1 MKVKLFNDDGTR
13 NPEGHAAL
21 AQWQAQHYGGVKGG
35 GFSPPAPAASGAPTA
50 GMLQA
55 EKYGLNDQQRHILST
70 FGGLSGRQ
78 IYVPPTVE
86 SLQASIPGQISNALT
101 KDKFQQLYSA
111 GYRPDVSGYRG
122 SSIHYGPQI
131 RDLASA
137 QWYHAPETIQQ
148 HQPPDDSRTYINGA
162 IKANPRKGSWLTG
175 YSNEY
180 SLIDPNNPNSKLGG
194 YGWKPGEG
202 AQGFSF
208 ADALS
213 EVRGPTTAQFQEQ
226 GNKFS
231 GIASQLGDYGTQMSD
246 LQSQFGTRGETLSNL
261 QSQFGTRG
269 ETISGMQEQI
279 GGFGDQFSKINEGIG
294 GLTSQYGD
302 MQKLLNNFQSQT
314 ADFSGGIHDQLGQ
327 MEGRIGQLE
336 QQSQTG
342 GGFGGGFGGN
352 NFNPVYSGGSNYTQ
366 SPGYGGNY
374 MPLNFGTGLNMPN
387 SGSYPSSAYYGGI
400 SPFMFGF
407 Y

>member
-1 MKVKLFNDDGTR
+1 MEVMGLDELI
-13 NPEGHAAL
+13 PYAQAHYSSAARSRREEAL
-21 AQWQAQHYGGVKGG
+21 EQHTQQQEANRD
-35 GFSPPAPAASGAPTA
+35 GFSPPSPAAPGAPTA

-55 EKYGLNDQQRHILST
+55 EKYGLNDQQRHMKADRLST
-70 FGGLSGRQ
+70 FGDLSGRQ
-78 IYVPPTVE
+78 IMPRGQVGQFIPYNSNQIYMTSPDSQLLDGPAPQIFNTHTGAITQAAGRGGLGGGTWNIGDE
-86 SLQASIPGQISNALT
+86 GYQALIDKYNTNNPQGAPLTSL
-101 KDKFQQLYSA
+101 A
-111 GYRPDVSGYRG
+111 GVSG
-122 SSIHYGPQI
+122 QM
-131 RDLASA
+131 
-137 QWYHAPETIQQ
+137 
-148 HQPPDDSRTYINGA
+148 
-162 IKANPRKGSWLTG
+162 
-175 YSNEY
+175 
-180 SLIDPNNPNSKLGG
+180 
-194 YGWKPGEG
+194 
-202 AQGFSF
+202 
-208 ADALS
+208 
-213 EVRGPTTAQFQEQ
+213 
-226 GNKFS
+226 S
-231 GIASQLGDYGTQMSD
+231 GIASQLGDYGPQMSD
-246 LQSQFGTRGETLSNL
+246 L

-400 SPFMFGF
+400 SPFMFEF

>member
-1 MKVKLFNDDGTR
+1 MRFMGWDGLT
-13 NPEGHAAL
+13 P
-21 AQWQAQHYGGVKGG
+21 QAQAQYGSEEAYEQHMQQQEAKWLNPLHLGGERGGPKGKPLIKQ
-35 GFSPPAPAASGAPTA
+35 PPQPVYGAGDFT
-50 GMLQA
+50 
-55 EKYGLNDQQRHILST
+55 
-70 FGGLSGRQ
+70 
-78 IYVPPTVE
+78 
-86 SLQASIPGQISNALT
+86 
-101 KDKFQQLYSA
+101 SA
-111 GYRPDVSGYRG
+111 GLLSLNE
-122 SSIHYGPQI
+122 STGPQ
-131 RDLASA
+131 RDVPWMQFNPITGEITSTGGRV
-137 QWYHAPETIQQ
+137 HPDAPR
-148 HQPPDDSRTYINGA
+148 S
-162 IKANPRKGSWLTG
+162 
-175 YSNEY
+175 
-180 SLIDPNNPNSKLGG
+180 
-194 YGWKPGEG
+194 WKPGNTAYRDKYGRYSQLLRQHGFDDNMFLNDSSERLGHPGLTSLSGVTQGVNKLADQYNVYGHRLDKLQG
-202 AQGFSF
+202 ATGDIHKNQIANTQGMKGLRTEF
-208 ADALS
+208 DARGETLS
-213 EVRGPTTAQFQEQ
+213 DLQSQFGTRGETISGMQ
-226 GNKFS
+226 G
-231 GIASQLGDYGTQMSD
+231 QLGDYGTQMSD

-302 MQKLLNNFQSQT
+302 MQKLLDNFQSQT
-314 ADFSGGIHDQLGQ
+314 ASFSGGIHDQLGQ

-342 GGFGGGFGGN
+342 GGFAGGFGGN

-400 SPFMFGF
+400 SPFMFEF